1 MNETQGTPAP
11 DTSTPP
17 EPQQLLRIARTAAEL
32 AVAAADHATEAVCR
46 SRSGSTSRLEEVM
59 HTAHTHAVEA
69 EKCAGWAAGWETDD
83 TAEYVLHRYVTSAVD
98 AAIRAQSAA
107 GVEVTAT
114 VLHSQLEQPPT
125 AQEHAERESERRRE
139 EAEEE
144 AAERAATGMDKDNRH
159 QARMN
164 DYYAES
170 AVPQLGWT
178 AGHVRVLEA
187 AETGRLYW
195 RDKQA
200 RQAARHGQWEGGR
213 RVSSERTRALY
224 GARFLIGARRD
235 DGTRILALSPMGQVA
250 LELARLHPEGLYA
263 TDQEA
268 YQARYDQVAKR
279 YQRSDDKKAA
289 ARRLPPLYDG
299 ALRFYRRPV
308 TLAEQ
313 ELQAQRDAAEQWE
326 DEGGCCPG
334 VQTPRPAA
342 EVAAE
347 PTTPA
352 ARRSVTAAAP
362 AGQEL
367 LRRLFAP
374 RRTPE
379 QARDPLRTV
388 IRRPPTR
395 PHPAGARDRPG
406 RTAAD
411 PSRRPHHG
419 TGRPGAQRLTD
430 ARDRRSMG
438 ARARLARPRPA
449 HRTEVPVGLPPVVH
463 VRTRR
468 LLELPVQAMRPVR
481 PPAEGRPRRGR
492 QQRLGARPHGPRRRP
507 AHPAHRRRAVRL
519 VVPLPLRQ
527 GRPRA
532 VQETGTR
539 TDTRTRAE
547 GDPAGEDDATPHG
560 RAAEPGRPVL
570 TAWGGKAR
578 RLTRPPRRPFPLSAA
593 GTPWAPTVAWHAWPP
608 GTATAG
614 ALGIRKAA
622 SKEGRGAG

>member
-388 IRRPPTR
+388 IRRPRRALTPQEREIVQDVPLLTLQGALIMGLVDPVPNVSPMPETDGAWVREHVWPDHVQPTEQR
-395 PHPAGARDRPG
+395 YPWGFRRWSMCERGVCWNCLSKRCDLCVHRQKGGPDVDDNKDWVHGPTGHVVAQLILRTDDAPCVWWCRCPCAKDGPAPSRKPAPAPTPEPAPKEIPPARTTRR
-406 RTAAD
+406 RTAER
-411 PSRRPHHG
+411 PS
-419 TGRPGAQRLTD
+419 QD
-430 ARDRRSMG
+430 A
-438 ARARLARPRPA
+438 L
-449 HRTEVPVGLPPVVH
+449 
-463 VRTRR
+463 
-468 LLELPVQAMRPVR
+468 
-481 PPAEGRPRRGR
+481 
-492 QQRLGARPHGPRRRP
+492 
-507 AHPAHRRRAVRL
+507 
-519 VVPLPLRQ
+519 
-527 GRPRA
+527 
-532 VQETGTR
+532 
-539 TDTRTRAE
+539 
-547 GDPAGEDDATPHG
+547 
-560 RAAEPGRPVL
+560 
-570 TAWGGKAR
+570 
-578 RLTRPPRRPFPLSAA
+578 F
-593 GTPWAPTVAWHAWPP
+593 
-608 GTATAG
+608 
-614 ALGIRKAA
+614 
-622 SKEGRGAG
+622 